1 MFPFFHPPLGQVQ
14 NTQGLFKIPQF
25 GPFQT
30 NNEPQKSNQPFNT
43 LTLPFPFNVLN
54 VVNPISYRNNTED
67 ETIHMKFLE
76 KLSEFLE
83 DIQQNL
89 AVSNRTT
96 VEILTQIRDRL
107 KNGRIDTIK
116 DLKISILD
124 HIEVLLVKENITE
137 KEIQLLYIFRGFFV
151 YFFLNNFDNKSNEF
165 KKVIIGF
172 LKEISGILS
181 NDEIT
186 IEEKISRMNT
196 ILITLSYLRM
206 N

>member
-1 MFPFFHPPLGQVQ
+1 MFPFFHPLLGQTQ

-30 NNEPQKSNQPFNT
+30 NNEPQKISQPFNT

-67 ETIHMKFLE
+67 DSIHMKFLE

-107 KNGRIDTIK
+107 KNGRLDTIK

-137 KEIQLLYIFRGFFV
+137 KEIQLLHIFRGFFA

-186 IEEKISRMNT
+186 IEEKISRLNT

>member
-1 MFPFFHPPLGQVQ
+1 M
-14 NTQGLFKIPQF
+14 PQF

-30 NNEPQKSNQPFNT
+30 NNEPQKSSQPSNA

-67 ETIHMKFLE
+67 DSIHMKFLE

-89 AVSNRTT
+89 AVSNKSI

-107 KNGRIDTIK
+107 KNGRLDTIK

-186 IEEKISRMNT
+186 IEEKNSRLNT

>member
-1 MFPFFHPPLGQVQ
+1 MFPFFLLSQLQ
-14 NTQGLFKIPQF
+14 NTQGVSKIAQP

-30 NNEPQKSNQPFNT
+30 NNEPTKNSQPFNVSA
-43 LTLPFPFNVLN
+43 LPFPFNVSN
-54 VVNPISYRNNTED
+54 VSSSISYRNVTE
-67 ETIHMKFLE
+67 EESIHMKFLE

-89 AVSNRTT
+89 AVSNKTT
-96 VEILTQIRDRL
+96 VEILTQLRDRL
-107 KNGRIDTIK
+107 KNDRIDTIK

-124 HIEVLLVKENITE
+124 YIETLLVKENITE
-137 KEIQLLYIFRGFFV
+137 KEIQLLYIFRGFFA

-186 IEEKISRMNT
+186 IEEKISRLNT